1 MYTCFDLW
9 HTAANFFSFSSS
21 MMMMQAIM
29 IEFEKIRQQKKQQG
43 VEANPEAIKTMFHR
57 RMSCPDI
64 QKSMTSFI
72 NTTSVKMKA
81 EAARQ
86 HHHQLDEVVEKEDD
100 DISHPTMQRRVD
112 ELFVDFGV
120 RPERSIPY
128 ETLEENSMRSRPS
141 TEQGAAADHHL
152 DLDGI
157 IQLKLELAQMQA
169 ALDEVSSKYNALLVQ
184 KSTQHNILAE
194 HSCLRRENELL
205 RAQLRQ
211 AGIASAALRGHQLL
225 KSSPPF
231 DLADS
236 QDRLSPPSPSQP
248 SHTFNIHNVLQD
260 RLTSARAVD
269 TKKVD
274 AANKAYQTP
283 SKHQEFQSSGT
294 TSTGANTRSATN
306 ESPPLQPS
314 LKPLNSFSNIIQCW
328 RNQPTTTTES
338 SSGLLHRC
346 LSMPTGVF
354 STKSSDTSQRRRR
367 SD

>member
-1 MYTCFDLW
+1 
-9 HTAANFFSFSSS
+9 
-21 MMMMQAIM
+21 
-29 IEFEKIRQQKKQQG
+29 
-43 VEANPEAIKTMFHR
+43 
-57 RMSCPDI
+57 
-64 QKSMTSFI
+64 MTSFI
-72 NTTSVKMKA
+72 NTTSAKMKA
-81 EAARQ
+81 EARQ
-86 HHHQLDEVVEKEDD
+86 HHQLDEVVEKEDD

-120 RPERSIPY
+120 RPERSITY

-283 SKHQEFQSSGT
+283 SKHQEFQSSAQEFQSFGT
-294 TSTGANTRSATN
+294 TSMGANTRSATN

-328 RNQPTTTTES
+328 RNRATTTTES
-338 SSGLLHRC
+338 SGELLHRC
-346 LSMPTGVF
+346 LSMPTGVV
-354 STKSSDTSQRRRR
+354 STKTSDTSQRRRE
-367 SD
+367 SDRAWTSAFILQRPAAR